1 MDNCLRRVLSLV
13 DENKYKIPEG
23 DYIEICKNLSDI
35 RKIHNGENTKPL
47 LFINVGKL
55 AKTVIIGI
63 LSSNVLKRFGKIN
76 VL

>member
-1 MDNCLRRVLSLV
+1 
-13 DENKYKIPEG
+13 
-23 DYIEICKNLSDI
+23 
-35 RKIHNGENTKPL
+35 
-47 LFINVGKL
+47 VGKL

>member
-35 RKIHNGENTKPL
+35 RKIHNGENTKPS

-55 AKTVIIGI
+55 AKTVINGI
-63 LSSNVLKRFGKIN
+63 LISCVLKKWKK
-76 VL
+76 

>member
-1 MDNCLRRVLSLV
+1 LSLV

-35 RKIHNGENTKPL
+35 RKIHNGENIKPS

-63 LSSNVLKRFGKIN
+63 LSSNVLKRFGKTN